1 MDGKDCLRR
10 LRELLDEESTAT
22 WLDTQTSYDFLW
34 EAATEFVNR
43 TECLTKEQRI
53 ATVEDQPNYTLNSD
67 FLKLY
72 LKDRNNRFYVIF
84 NSGSQDNFV
93 YYKDYE
99 DIVYANSSNVVDLNQ
114 TTDFSSSATAYI
126 LTDTGQNFG
135 DWDTTAGNAGYR
147 VKIYDD
153 DERLTDAFL
162 GESTAA
168 TVVQLFTQRA
178 VTGTAG
184 FIVGGSTGTHSRY
197 EIHKVSTSVTPDSF
211 SLRDRQELY
220 TQISGNIT
228 TASTSAV
235 GEAIDLVDSTG
246 TFTTV
251 ALVSAGDVVHNVTD
265 GSDGVVLEVKKEEDG
280 KELSTILF
288 GGTENDWSD
297 TASSGTGDAYIIQ
310 PQGRYE
316 IFFDPPPSTSNKL
329 IRIPYIVRPDPVY
342 SDYGTYKFNHDS
354 MLAIIKYAA
363 WLYKYRDEDPDLG
376 DRLYAHWDRVV
387 RQEAKNRNP
396 FLYKRKW
403 TVNLKARR

>member
-53 ATVEDQPNYTLNSD
+53 ATVEDQPNYTLNTD

-72 LKDRNNRFYVIF
+72 LKDRNNRFYIIF
-84 NSGSQDNFV
+84 NNGSQDNFV
-93 YYKDYE
+93 LYRDYE
-99 DIVYANSSNVVDLNQ
+99 DIVYANSSKVIDLNQ
-114 TTDFSSSATAYI
+114 STFTSSGTAFI
-126 LTDTGQNFG
+126 LTDTGQDFG

-168 TVVQLFTQRA
+168 TVVTLFTTRA
-178 VTGTAG
+178 RGTAG
-184 FIVGGSTGTHSRY
+184 FVVGGSTGTHSRY
-197 EIHKVSTSVTPDSF
+197 EIHKVSTQATPDSF
-211 SLRDRQELY
+211 ALRDRQELY
-220 TQISGNIT
+220 SQISGVVT
-228 TASTSAV
+228 TSATSSP
-235 GEAIDLVDSTG
+235 GEAIDLIDSTG
-246 TFTTV
+246 EFTTV
-251 ALVSAGDVVHNVTD
+251 SLVSPGDVVHNTSD
-265 GSDGVVLEVKKEEDG
+265 GSDGIVLEVKKEEDG
-280 KELSTILF
+280 KKLSTVLF
-288 GGTENDWSD
+288 GGTDNDY
-297 TASSGTGDAYIIQ
+297 TAATAGSDAYIIQ
-310 PQGRYE
+310 PQGRHE
-316 IFFDPPPSTSNKL
+316 IYFDPPPSTSNHL
-329 IRIPYIVRPDPVY
+329 IRIPYICRPDPVY

-363 WLYKYRDEDPDLG
+363 WLYKYRDEEPDLG